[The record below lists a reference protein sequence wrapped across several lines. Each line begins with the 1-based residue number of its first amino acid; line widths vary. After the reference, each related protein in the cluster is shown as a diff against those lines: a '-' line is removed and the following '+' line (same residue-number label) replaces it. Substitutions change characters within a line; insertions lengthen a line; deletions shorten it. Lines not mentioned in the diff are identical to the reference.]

1 MIIHVVK
8 PGETLTGIANEYN
21 VNLNNFLADNG
32 LNTNSRAVIGQALVI
47 LQPETQYIVQQ
58 GRYSDRYSKTDIM
71 SALKNFIKKQLFL
84 KRQYKHFTG
93 SNNSN

>member
-32 LNTNSRAVIGQALVI
+32 LNTNSRAVIGQALVYCN
-47 LQPETQYIVQQ
+47 P
-58 GRYSDRYSKTDIM
+58 
-71 SALKNFIKKQLFL
+71 
-84 KRQYKHFTG
+84 KH
-93 SNNSN
+93 NI

>member
-58 GRYSDRYSKTDIM
+58 GDTLTGIANRYNVSIKT
-71 SALKNFIKKQLFL
+71 LLRNNYFL
-84 KRQYKHFTG
+84 KG
-93 SNNSN
+93 STNISPG

>member
-32 LNTNSRAVIGQALVI
+32 
-47 LQPETQYIVQQ
+47 
-58 GRYSDRYSKTDIM
+58 
-71 SALKNFIKKQLFL
+71 
-84 KRQYKHFTG
+84 
-93 SNNSN
+93 